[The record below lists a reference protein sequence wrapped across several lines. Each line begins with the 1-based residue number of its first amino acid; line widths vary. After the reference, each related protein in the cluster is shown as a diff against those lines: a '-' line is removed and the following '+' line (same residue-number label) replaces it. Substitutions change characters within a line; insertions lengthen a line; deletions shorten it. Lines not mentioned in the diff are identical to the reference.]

1 MINSTREMNEMA
13 LREAAIKHGVLDI
26 LLNCLAHYSHHK
38 HKEDPIRPP
47 FLMPAPETAIL
58 IDRLLQSTSE
68 MVPEEGAG
76 RAILI
81 DRLLQSTSEMVLSTF
96 IYPGVE
102 EFLHTKKNGAA
113 VSGKYHGV
121 APLAELEV
129 EDAEMQSQAQSPVG
143 DAECTDAAMAE
154 LSQEPV
160 PAPAD
165 LCQWSLSTA
174 VIAMLSR
181 SCLLPAIWAYLR
193 NDSVLDISQHVEV
206 YEAVVQ
212 IVAALALSAQS
223 ASGEEEIEIRALLS
237 DPTSDCSVLSM
248 LKKLF
253 ECVSAYLTRITV
265 ESNEAR
271 LQK

>member
-1 MINSTREMNEMA
+1 
-13 LREAAIKHGVLDI
+13 
-26 LLNCLAHYSHHK
+26 
-38 HKEDPIRPP
+38 
-47 FLMPAPETAIL
+47 
-58 IDRLLQSTSE
+58 
-68 MVPEEGAG
+68 
-76 RAILI
+76 
-81 DRLLQSTSEMVLSTF
+81 
-96 IYPGVE
+96 
-102 EFLHTKKNGAA
+102 
-113 VSGKYHGV
+113 
-121 APLAELEV
+121 
-129 EDAEMQSQAQSPVG
+129 
-143 DAECTDAAMAE
+143 MAE

-165 LCQWSLSTA
+165 LFQWSLSTA

-271 LQK
+271 LQNLNIEQSNDSDDVALQTREEGLMRLAPLITVTCSLLSEPTIAFFSKGAYIPYHYDASLSLAGTSSSFGKRTRRLAQEIVTLSNSLPLSASSCVFVRAAEERLDVMKVSHKFPFYAFCAV